1 MAKLIPGI
9 LAIAVFGTACGSGN
23 GPDLSA
29 AAPPAESAAPASQ
42 LRPASDQ
49 AATATSR
56 NQAGSG
62 ASARPASSRSAMTSR
77 NGSARDEAASA
88 ARTGR
93 PDAGPVYREMTL
105 PTGTVLPLEL
115 TSAVA
120 SDASE
125 VEDTVRATLRRTI
138 TLDGEEVLPAGTEL
152 AGHVTEAEQ
161 SGRVKGRARVAFR
174 FTTLRHDG
182 ERMSLRT
189 DPIVH
194 EAEATKGEDATK
206 IGVGAGAGAV
216 IGAVVGGKSGAAKG
230 AAIGGAAGTG
240 VVMAT
245 RGKEVR
251 LEPGTDISARLAAP
265 LTIRVAAR

>member
-1 MAKLIPGI
+1 MVKLIPGI
-9 LAIAVFGTACGSGN
+9 LAIAVFGTACSSGN
-23 GPDLSA
+23 GPELSA
-29 AAPPAESAAPASQ
+29 AAPPAESTAPASQ
-42 LRPASDQ
+42 LRPASEQ
-49 AATATSR
+49 PAAVTSR

-62 ASARPASSRSAMTSR
+62 ASARPVSSRSATTPR
-77 NGSARDEAASA
+77 NESARDEAVS

-93 PDAGPVYREMTL
+93 PADGPVYRELTL

-125 VEDTVRATLRRTI
+125 VEDTVRATLRKAV
-138 TLDGEEVLPAGTEL
+138 TLDGQEVLPAGTEL
-152 AGHVTEAEQ
+152 AGHVTEAER
-161 SGRVKGRARVAFR
+161 SGRVKGRARIAFR
-174 FTTLRHDG
+174 FTSVRHDG

-189 DPIVH
+189 DPIVR

-240 VVMAT
+240 VVVAT

-251 LEPGTDISARLAAP
+251 LEPGTDISTRLAAP
-265 LTIRVAAR
+265 LTIRVAVR